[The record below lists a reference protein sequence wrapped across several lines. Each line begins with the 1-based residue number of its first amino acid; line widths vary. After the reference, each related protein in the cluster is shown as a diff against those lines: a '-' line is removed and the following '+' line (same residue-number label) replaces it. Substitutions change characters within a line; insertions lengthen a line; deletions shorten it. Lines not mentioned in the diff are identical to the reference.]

1 MAIEYRTLREEERAG
16 ALYMSTIAF
25 GDSTADDRLQRALE
39 RSFVKPEWT
48 LAAIEGGTV
57 VSRVVTLPWE
67 IGWNRGTV
75 GCGAVTG
82 VGTLPSHRRQGHL
95 YQLMTRAFQTMRES
109 NQPVALLWA
118 SMAAIYQRFG
128 YGIGF
133 TGYRSDIDPRHVRY
147 VDEIPTP
154 GKIRMVKYEHA
165 NPVLKPVYDAFAA
178 PRTLMA
184 RRSDW
189 WWDALLRMPPPDQA
203 PPLVAVYEENGE
215 SVGHVVYSID
225 QRRRETPGPSQQIT
239 VWEFC
244 WLTPSAHRAL
254 VQYLVG
260 YDLVDSVRFARLPVD
275 DPLFHHVHEPRLL
288 NMTVWD
294 GTLLRV
300 VDVAPALMARGYD
313 ADGRLTFALEDG
325 MCPWNTGVWELT
337 VEGGCG
343 RVKPGSG
350 APDLELSSRALAIIA
365 CGHQPASVLA
375 RGGLITA
382 SDEKALARADA
393 LFATAYAPYTIDG
406 F

>member
-1 MAIEYRTLREEERAG
+1 MAIEYRTLRDEERAD

-25 GDSTADDRLQRALE
+25 GDSTADERLQRALE
-39 RSFVKPEWT
+39 RSFVKPDWT
-48 LAAIEGGTV
+48 LAAIDDGRV

-128 YGIGF
+128 YGIGH
-133 TGYRSDIDPRHVRY
+133 TAYRTDFDPRHLRF

-154 GKIRMVKYEHA
+154 GRVRMVKYEES
-165 NPVLKPVYDAFAA
+165 NPVLKPVYDAFGA
-178 PRTLMA
+178 PRTLMC
-184 RRSDW
+184 RRADW
-189 WWDALLRMPPPDQA
+189 WWDVLQRWPPPGEP

-215 SVGHVVYSID
+215 MLGHAVYEVE
-225 QRRRETPGPSQQIT
+225 QRRRETPGPNQRLN
-239 VWEFC
+239 VWELC

-254 VQYLVG
+254 VQYLAG
-260 YDLVDSVRFARLPVD
+260 YDLVDSVRLMRLPVD

-288 NMTVWD
+288 NMTVSD
-294 GTLLRV
+294 GTLLRM
-300 VDVAPALMARGYD
+300 VDVPAALMARGYD
-313 ADGRLTFALEDG
+313 ADGRLTFSLEDG
-325 MCPWNTGVWELT
+325 LCPWNTGTWELT
-337 VEGGCG
+337 VEEGCA
-343 RVKPGSG
+343 RVKPGNG
-350 APDLELSSRALAIIA
+350 TPDLELTPRTLAIIA

-375 RGGLITA
+375 RGGLISATNTT
-382 SDEKALARADA
+382 ALAAADA
-393 LFATAYAPYTIDG
+393 IFATAHAPYTIDG